1 MSGQPLNSLIANRPQ
16 RRTNREASHSRK
28 QNKSSNFIFALFPTK
43 CGTASSESNS
53 GLLWLG
59 RKEALVTVSGPDG
72 KLPAPA
78 IIVSCGVTAPGHP
91 GAGIDSL
98 AEFRRLP
105 TIRNTPFGL
114 LTGGRAVAIGA
125 PRSRSVSKPQ
135 EQSASHRDA
144 ALQDYLRQACIAGA
158 VYGSDYDYVL
168 S

>member
-1 MSGQPLNSLIANRPQ
+1 VSGQPLNSLIANRPQ

-98 AEFRRLP
+98 AEFRRLS

-114 LTGGRAVAIGA
+114 RTGGRAVAISA
-125 PRSRSVSKPQ
+125 FFAVSRQPVSAEVCPSPSMFLQQSRAVPHKPIRS
-135 EQSASHRDA
+135 
-144 ALQDYLRQACIAGA
+144 I
-158 VYGSDYDYVL
+158 
-168 S
+168 